1 MTGVTISWNLQVV
14 QDSECTP
21 ETPGE
26 TRRRSTPIR
35 PPPHGLPHH
44 RSPHAIPHTA
54 SPHGLPTTA
63 AHAAKP
69 QPHPPTPRPPPR
81 TYCGTL
87 RTTREVPRN
96 SATTVSPQYKVTSVI
111 PLRP

>member
-14 QDSECTP
+14 QDSERTP

-26 TRRRSTPIR
+26 TRRRSTPGTR
-35 PPPHGLPHH
+35 VTRTPRAPEPP
-44 RSPHAIPHTA
+44 SPRT
-54 SPHGLPTTA
+54 
-63 AHAAKP
+63 
-69 QPHPPTPRPPPR
+69 PHPAHSRPR
-81 TYCGTL
+81 TYFGTP

-96 SATTVSPQYKVTSVI
+96 SATTLSSQYRVTSVI

>member
-21 ETPGE
+21 EMPGE
-26 TRRRSTPIR
+26 THRRSTPTR
-35 PPPHGLPHH
+35 HLPHGIPHH
-44 RSPHAIPHTA
+44 RSPRPQTQ
-54 SPHGLPTTA
+54 PNPKT
-63 AHAAKP
+63 P
-69 QPHPPTPRPPPR
+69 QPPNLC

-96 SATTVSPQYKVTSVI
+96 SATTVSPQYKLTSVI

>member
-14 QDSECTP
+14 QDSERTP
-21 ETPGE
+21 ETSGE
-26 TRRRSTPIR
+26 TRRRNTPTR
-35 PPPHGLPHH
+35 HP
-44 RSPHAIPHTA
+44 PHAIPRPP
-54 SPHGLPTTA
+54 SPTTA
-63 AHAAKP
+63 AHAAKTQPNPQTP
-69 QPHPPTPRPPPR
+69 QPPHPR

>member
-14 QDSECTP
+14 QDSERTP

-26 TRRRSTPIR
+26 TRRRSTPGTR
-35 PPPHGLPHH
+35 VNHAPASRTP
-44 RSPHAIPHTA
+44 SPQAP
-54 SPHGLPTTA
+54 
-63 AHAAKP
+63 K
-69 QPHPPTPRPPPR
+69 PPR
-81 TYCGTL
+81 APASTYFGTS

-96 SATTVSPQYKVTSVI
+96 SATTLSSQYRVTSVI

>member
-26 TRRRSTPIR
+26 TRRRSTPTRR
-35 PPPHGLPHH
+35 P
-44 RSPHAIPHTA
+44 PHAIPRTA
-54 SPHGLPTTA
+54 SPTTA
-63 AHAAKP
+63 APAAKP
-69 QPHPPTPRPPPR
+69 QPHPQPPNPR

>member
-14 QDSECTP
+14 QDSERTP

-26 TRRRSTPIR
+26 ARRRSTPGTR
-35 PPPHGLPHH
+35 VTHAPASRTP
-44 RSPHAIPHTA
+44 SPRAPEH
-54 SPHGLPTTA
+54 S
-63 AHAAKP
+63 
-69 QPHPPTPRPPPR
+69 RPR
-81 TYCGTL
+81 TYFGTP

-96 SATTVSPQYKVTSVI
+96 SATTLSLQYKVTSVI

>member
-14 QDSECTP
+14 QDSERTP

-26 TRRRSTPIR
+26 TRRRSTPGTR
-35 PPPHGLPHH
+35 VT
-44 RSPHAIPHTA
+44 R
-54 SPHGLPTTA
+54 
-63 AHAAKP
+63 
-69 QPHPPTPRPPPR
+69 TPRAPEPPSPRAPRTPVPAHSRPR
-81 TYCGTL
+81 TYFGTP

-96 SATTVSPQYKVTSVI
+96 SATTLSSQYRVTSVI

>member
-26 TRRRSTPIR
+26 TRRRNTPTR
-35 PPPHGLPHH
+35 HP
-44 RSPHAIPHTA
+44 
-54 SPHGLPTTA
+54 PHGLPTTA

-69 QPHPPTPRPPPR
+69 QPNPKPQPHPPNPR

-96 SATTVSPQYKVTSVI
+96 SATTVSPQYRVTSVI